1 MEKAVIEVSHLC
13 CKSGYRYLLND
24 VSWNVH
30 AGERWVVF
38 GMNGSG
44 KTTLLSIIAGFKHHT
59 SGDIRLF
66 GEPLSDDNILKVR
79 KRIGWV
85 SSAFFDQHYTREA
98 ALDIVL
104 SAKSGTLGLDS
115 SITLADRRLAK
126 ELLAALNLA
135 DRASYTFD
143 MLSKGERQNVL
154 IARALFSKPDILVL
168 DEPCTGLDIYNR
180 ECLFKTMQEMAGTKN
195 TTIIYV
201 THYVEEITT
210 VFDNCLLLK
219 NGRAFAQGKT
229 KAIFQDEMISNLLD
243 YPVAIT
249 VNLDGTLALKVQD
262 VHSNVVSYM
271 D

>member
-1 MEKAVIEVSHLC
+1 MEESVIEVSHVC
-13 CKSGYRYLLND
+13 CKAGYRYLLND
-24 VSWNVH
+24 VTWKVQ

-44 KTTLLSIIAGFKHHT
+44 KTTLLSIIAGFKHYT

-66 GEPLSDDNILKVR
+66 GEPLSDNNILKVR

-85 SSAFFDQHYTREA
+85 SSAFFDQHYTKESA
-98 ALDIVL
+98 MDIVL
-104 SAKSGTLGLDS
+104 SAKSGTLGLDDT
-115 SITLADRRLAK
+115 ITLADRRLAK
-126 ELLAALNLA
+126 ELLAALNLT
-135 DRASYTFD
+135 DRINYTFD

-154 IARALFSKPDILVL
+154 IARALFTKPDILVL

-180 ECLFKTMQEMAGTKN
+180 EYLFQTLQEMAGTKN

-201 THYVEEITT
+201 THYAEEITA

-219 NGRAFAQGKT
+219 NGRVFAQGKT
-229 KAIFQDEMISNLLD
+229 NILFEDEMISKLLD

-249 VNLDGTLALKVQD
+249 RNQEGTMALKVQ
-262 VHSNVVSYM
+262 NVQSDIVAYM